1 MYVDKSSFLFYGRNR
16 RMLAGISIV
25 ITAVLFLFLTLFI
38 CRWLTSLS
46 SEGLQEY
53 IQSFGVMSWL
63 VFLALQFVQV
73 FIALIPGELLETAAG
88 FCFGPFWGT
97 VLCYVGM
104 TGASMLIFSL
114 TRRFGIRLVE
124 IFISRETVN
133 ELRFINT
140 ARKRNNLIFLLF
152 FIPGTPKDLF
162 TYFAGLTDIRL
173 IEFLAISLSAR
184 IPSVVSSTYGGHLL
198 GEGKYIGAFMLYT
211 VVGIL
216 SLTGLHIYNSHILH
230 KNRPD
235 I

>member
-1 MYVDKSSFLFYGRNR
+1 MDKSSFLFYGRNR